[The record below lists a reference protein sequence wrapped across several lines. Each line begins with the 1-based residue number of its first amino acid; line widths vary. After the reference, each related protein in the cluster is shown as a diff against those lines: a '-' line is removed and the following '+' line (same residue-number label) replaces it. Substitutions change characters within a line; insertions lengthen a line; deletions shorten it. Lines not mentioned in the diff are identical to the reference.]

1 MARTQWYPARALWA
15 TRLTLQGQR
24 LARRALPYVLMA
36 PALGLLAVVL
46 VYPLLYSFRLS
57 FTDWTLLNFRTGAK
71 FIGLANY
78 QKVLLDGDF
87 WNALGVTLVFMVSS
101 TAIEFA
107 LGLGIAHLMARDYR
121 GKGWLNPL
129 ILLPF
134 MCTNVV
140 VGLVFRIMMNY
151 DLGVINYLLD
161 LVHLPPVNWLGD
173 VATAMPAVVL
183 MDVWNMTSF
192 MALLLL
198 AGLQALPEEPFE
210 SAIIDGAS
218 RAQILWHITLPM
230 LRPVILV
237 AVLWR
242 LIDTFKVFDVIYIL
256 TGGGPAKATDTM
268 SIFAFRTGFQF
279 FKLGYASAI
288 AYIMV
293 LIMLVLAIVA
303 VRLTMQSAKGLRKV
317 NRV

>member
-1 MARTQWYPARALWA
+1 
-15 TRLTLQGQR
+15 
-24 LARRALPYVLMA
+24 
-36 PALGLLAVVL
+36 
-46 VYPLLYSFRLS
+46 
-57 FTDWTLLNFRTGAK
+57 
-71 FIGLANY
+71 
-78 QKVLLDGDF
+78 
-87 WNALGVTLVFMVSS
+87 
-101 TAIEFA
+101 
-107 LGLGIAHLMARDYR
+107 
-121 GKGWLNPL
+121 
-129 ILLPF
+129 
-134 MCTNVV
+134 
-140 VGLVFRIMMNY
+140 
-151 DLGVINYLLD
+151 
-161 LVHLPPVNWLGD
+161 
-173 VATAMPAVVL
+173 
-183 MDVWNMTSF
+183 VWNMTSF

-198 AGLQALPEEPFE
+198 AGLQALPTEPFE
-210 SAIIDGAS
+210 SAIVDGAS

-303 VRLTMQSAKGLRKV
+303 VRLTVRSARGPG
-317 NRV
+317 RVDRG